1 MNQEIPNVHDYK
13 VINPNNDHKNESENT
28 INLSQIINKY
38 FLRYWYLYIYTLSIA
53 LVSAYFY
60 NWYANRVY
68 FSSCTVLIKDEKK
81 NANSSDLITQLGA
94 FNNEGG
100 IENEIGIIRSR
111 MIISK
116 TIEELQLYKS
126 YYLIGDLKTS
136 EIFALKPFDLKEDT
150 LYNLAYNTTIKLEI
164 LSSNKYK
171 LTYQKG
177 STEHVGYYLFNRK
190 ISNDLGILVS
200 SGCKLESS
208 VQACKAE

>member
-1 MNQEIPNVHDYK
+1 MNQENPNVHDYK
-13 VINPNNDHKNESENT
+13 INNPNNEQQNEGENT
-28 INLSQIINKY
+28 INISQIINKY

-60 NWYANRVY
+60 NWYADKVY

-81 NANSSDLITQLGA
+81 NVNSSDLLTQLGA

-111 MIISK
+111 MLISK
-116 TIEELQLYKS
+116 TIEDLQLYKS

-136 EIFALKPFDLKEDT
+136 EVFALKPFELKEDT
-150 LYNLAYNTTIKLEI
+150 LYSLAYNATIKLEI

-171 LTYQKG
+171 LSFENG
-177 STEHVGYYLFNRK
+177 NIVHIG
-190 ISNDLGILVS
+190 
-200 SGCKLESS
+200 
-208 VQACKAE
+208 